1 MTFRAKPFV
10 KRTQRRAWDSRD
22 RRNLYTNLGFGLV
35 VVVAVIILAAA
46 AAKTWYDQHLAP
58 VASVNGLAITKDDFS
73 ARFDIEAFRLEQARS
88 RVNTE
93 AAAGRLTPEQQQTQ
107 LQFIEQRL
115 QQIGAIVLERLIDAR
130 VTTALAAQEGVQIT
144 SEEIDARLTEEATL
158 PEQRHAWV
166 IEVEPKIDDDKEE
179 PTAAQKAD
187 AKAKADKAL
196 ADLVA
201 GKKWEDVAKG
211 VSTASTAPIGGD
223 LGWMSKDSAYDQA
236 FLDALFA
243 LPPNGRT
250 TVIEGED
257 GVFRIGRV
265 TEIVAETVDQ
275 VYRDEIVNKGIDLET
290 YREAIRTDLTLDA
303 LEKKINEAALGA
315 TVQRKVS
322 EIFIQAPSESET
334 ELPEGSI
341 KTRHILYSP
350 NDDSEKARDVKAD
363 DPAWAKAEADAK
375 AAYDKIKADKK
386 QFDAIARAE
395 SDEPGADISG
405 GKLPY
410 FDPTMVTGETGL
422 DAAFAAAIFK
432 EGLKAGDLLE
442 PVKSAFGWHIVQV
455 MYFPPDLDQA
465 KKLKTEIDGGA
476 DFAQLARDYSE
487 GTEAKDGGALDW
499 IARYQLNKKLED
511 AIFATPVGK
520 ASDPL
525 VVEGEGIH
533 IYKVLQE
540 TTRTPEGD
548 QKTALEQQAFS
559 NWYEAK
565 KLEFDIKREVDF
577 SGGTG

>member
-1 MTFRAKPFV
+1 MTFRAKPVV
-10 KRTQRRAWDSRD
+10 KRPQRRAWDSRD

-58 VASVNGLAITKDDFS
+58 VASINGLAITKDDFS

-88 RVNTE
+88 RINTE

-107 LQFIEQRL
+107 LQFIDQRL
-115 QQIGAIVLERLIDAR
+115 SQIGAIVLERLIDER
-130 VTTALAAQEGVQIT
+130 VTTALASQEGVQIT
-144 SEEIDARLTEEATL
+144 PEEIEARLTEEATL
-158 PEQRHAWV
+158 PEQRHVWV
-166 IEVEPKIDDDKEE
+166 IEVEPNVDDDKEE
-179 PTAAQKAD
+179 PTAAQKAE
-187 AKAKADKAL
+187 AKTKAEKAL

-211 VSTASTAPIGGD
+211 ASTASTAPIGGD
-223 LGWMSKDSAYDQA
+223 LGWMSKESAFDDA

-250 TVIEGED
+250 GVIEGED

-275 VYRDEIVNKGIDLET
+275 VYRDEIANTGIDLVK
-290 YREAIRTDLTLDA
+290 YRDAIRTELALDA
-303 LEKKINEAALGA
+303 LEKKINEAALGP

-334 ELPEGSI
+334 EPPEGSI
-341 KTRHILYSP
+341 KTRHILYAP
-350 NDDSEKARDVKAD
+350 NDDPQNAIDVKAD
-363 DPAWAKAEADAK
+363 DPAWAKAETDAK
-375 AAYDKIKADKK
+375 AAYDKIKADTK

-395 SDEPGADISG
+395 SDEPGADITG

-422 DAAFAAAIFK
+422 DAAFGAAIFK

-442 PVKSAFGWHIVQV
+442 PVKSAFGWHIIQV

-465 KKLKTEIDGGA
+465 NKLKTELDGGA
-476 DFAQLARDYSE
+476 DFAQLARDFSD
-487 GTEAKDGGALDW
+487 GTEAKDGGDLDW
-499 IARYQLNKKLED
+499 IARYQLDKELED
-511 AIFATPVGK
+511 AIFAAPVGK
-520 ASDPL
+520 VSEPF
-525 VVEGEGIH
+525 VVEGDVQGKGSH
-533 IYKVLQE
+533 
-540 TTRTPEGD
+540 
-548 QKTALEQQAFS
+548 S
-559 NWYEAK
+559 
-565 KLEFDIKREVDF
+565 
-577 SGGTG
+577 S